1 MVSQGL
7 WSEAN
12 ETDTEVVIALA
23 HEVLPE
29 EDLQAHRYITVQP
42 LLTNSSISTKI

>member
-12 ETDTEVVIALA
+12 ETDTEIEIALV

-29 EDLQAHRYITVQP
+29 EDLRAHGYITVQP
-42 LLTNSSISTKI
+42 LLTN